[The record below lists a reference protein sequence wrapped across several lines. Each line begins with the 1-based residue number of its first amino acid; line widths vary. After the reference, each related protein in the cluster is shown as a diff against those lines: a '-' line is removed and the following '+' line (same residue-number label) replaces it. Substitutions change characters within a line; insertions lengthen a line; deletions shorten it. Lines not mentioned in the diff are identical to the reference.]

1 MFSDSSNNR
10 WVVGMGGLRRPVL
23 LMWAEAGELVAG
35 VARTPVLSQHQ
46 PEGMCRPRDS
56 ERTRARL
63 PAQSPTLDQGL
74 RSEGEFFLMPHLQPL
89 KGPHFL
95 EP

>member
-1 MFSDSSNNR
+1 VFSDSSDNR

-35 VARTPVLSQHQ
+35 VARTPVLSQH
-46 PEGMCRPRDS
+46 RDS

-74 RSEGEFFLMPHLQPL
+74 RSEGELFLVPHLQPL